1 MAKIGDYMV
10 QGIGVGWSDR
20 MVGVTDTIGESLSDG
35 LHLKMTSAYEKM
47 RAAMNQNMVRLRG
60 DIAVQRGGDTSY
72 ITKTVN
78 NAEGNTVLQIEH
90 FHNDS
95 KEAVPSLMQEM
106 EFSRRRRAMAKGGA

>member
-1 MAKIGDYMV
+1 MGSAAECR
-10 QGIGVGWSDR
+10 S
-20 MVGVTDTIGESLSDG
+20 EE
-35 LHLKMTSAYEKM
+35 HTSEL
-47 RAAMNQNMVRLRG
+47 QSHSE

-78 NAEGNTVLQIEH
+78 HTEGNTVLQIEH

-106 EFSRRRRAMAKGGA
+106 EFSRRRRAIAKGGA

>member
-1 MAKIGDYMV
+1 M
-10 QGIGVGWSDR
+10 GWSDR
-20 MVGVTDTIGESLSDG
+20 MDSVSDTISGSLSDG
-35 LHLKMTSAYEKM
+35 FSRRMSDAYEKM

-78 NAEGNTVLQIEH
+78 HTEGNTVLQIEH

>member
-1 MAKIGDYMV
+1 M
-10 QGIGVGWSDR
+10 SD
-20 MVGVTDTIGESLSDG
+20 
-35 LHLKMTSAYEKM
+35 AYEKM

-78 NAEGNTVLQIEH
+78 HTEGNTVLQIEH

-106 EFSRRRRAMAKGGA
+106 EFSRRRRAIAKGGA